1 MQPSRREDLHL
12 ITGRGRYTTD
22 WNMPGQSF
30 AAVLRSPHPAARIAS
45 LDTAPALELAGVKAV
60 LTWADAERAGFK
72 TIPGGVA
79 TKDRNGVPMR
89 RPFYP
94 VLAHDRVAY
103 VGQAVAFVVA
113 ESTAIAQDA
122 VERIVVEYEELPSVA
137 SVAAAM
143 AVRAPRV
150 HDDIEGNIG
159 LEHEYGDAAA
169 TAAAF
174 ARAAL
179 TTRLTFDSQR
189 LVSNPMEPRACL
201 AAYDAASGR
210 YTLHAPTQ
218 GLIGTRS
225 AIEQISE
232 LSAKDLDLIVEDVGG
247 SFGTRSAPY
256 PEYLL
261 SMLAARTL
269 GRPVKW
275 VGTRS
280 DSFLSDYHGRA
291 LSLTGE
297 VAMDADGR
305 FLAFRWYN
313 TVDLGAYA
321 SPFGAFIATHNILV
335 TAHGVYAVP
344 AVFSRSVLVYTN
356 TMPVSSYRGAGRP
369 DIACAIER
377 LVDQAAFEHGFDPL
391 ELRRRNFIQP
401 AQMPYK
407 TATGPTYDSGDF
419 PGVMEHALKAADWPG
434 FPERRARSQAAGKL
448 RGIGLA
454 SYIEAG
460 GAGFFQ
466 KDQVAAVI
474 GADGGIT
481 IHCMAVA
488 SGQGHETTFVDLFAT
503 ELGIAPESIK
513 YRGDDPKHDQ
523 LIGNGAGGS
532 RTAGGQG
539 SAFKI
544 LARTLLEKARPL
556 AAKALGATA
565 VDYANGTFSA
575 AGKSITLVDLARS
588 LKSAPDGAHP
598 LNCEAEASTGSSFPN
613 GCHIAEVE
621 IDPDTGVTEVVG
633 YTAVDDFGTLMQPLI
648 VEGQLHGGVVQGY
661 GQVFGEHAVYDEAGQ
676 FLTAS
681 FMDYPMPRA
690 SWLAGNLVRENH
702 PVPTETNLMGAKG
715 VGEAGCSGSMP
726 ALMNAVMSAVRP
738 AGVTDLQMPVTPPAL
753 WRALQGAGR
762 KAA

>member
-1 MQPSRREDLHL
+1 VQPSRREDLHL
-12 ITGRGRYTTD
+12 ITGRGRYAAD
-22 WNMPGQSF
+22 WSMPGQLF
-30 AAVLRSPHPAARIAS
+30 AAVLRSPHTAARIVR
-45 LDTAPALELAGVKAV
+45 LDTGPALALAGVKAV
-60 LTWADAERAGFK
+60 LTSADAERAGFK
-72 TIPGGVA
+72 TIAGGVA

-94 VLAHDRVAY
+94 VLARDRVAH

-122 VERIVVEYEELPSVA
+122 LERIAVEYEELPSVA
-137 SVAAAM
+137 SVVAAM
-143 AVRAPRV
+143 TPGAPRV
-150 HDDIEGNIG
+150 HDDIQGNIA
-159 LEHEYGDAAA
+159 LEHEHGDEAV

-174 ARAAL
+174 ARAARV
-179 TTRLTFDSQR
+179 TRLTFDSQR

-210 YTLHAPTQ
+210 YTLHAPSQ
-218 GLIGTRS
+218 GLIGTRT
-225 AIEQISE
+225 AIEQTSE
-232 LSAKDLDLIVEDVGG
+232 LSPKDLDLIVEDVGG
-247 SFGTRSAPY
+247 SFGTRSNPY
-256 PEYLL
+256 PEYFL
-261 SMLAARTL
+261 SLLAARLL

-305 FLAFRWYN
+305 FLAFRWQN

-321 SPFGAFIATHNILV
+321 SPFGAFIGTHNLLIS
-335 TAHGVYAVP
+335 AHGVYAVP
-344 AVFSRSVLVYTN
+344 AVFARSVLVYTN

-377 LVDQAAFEHGFDPL
+377 LVDQAAFEHGFDAL

-401 AQMPYK
+401 TQMPYK

-419 PGVMEHALKAADWPG
+419 PAVMEHALQAADWAG
-434 FPERRARSQAAGKL
+434 FTERRARSEAAGKL

-460 GAGFFQ
+460 GAGFFK
-466 KDQVAAVI
+466 KDQTAAVI

-488 SGQGHETTFVDLFAT
+488 SGQGHETTFVALFAA
-503 ELGIAPESIK
+503 ELGISPESIK
-513 YRGDDPKHDQ
+513 YRGDDPRHDQ

-539 SAFKI
+539 SAFKL
-544 LARTLLEKARPL
+544 LARTLIEKARPL
-556 AAKALGATA
+556 AAGALGVTA
-565 VDYANGTFSA
+565 VDYANGSFSA
-575 AGKSITLVDLARS
+575 AGKSITLIDLARS
-588 LKSAPDGAHP
+588 LEPGPDGAHP

-613 GCHIAEVE
+613 GCHVAEVE
-621 IDPDTGVTEVVG
+621 IDPQTGVTEVVR
-633 YTAVDDFGTLMQPLI
+633 YTAVDDFGNLMQPLI
-648 VEGQLHGGVVQGY
+648 VAGQVQGGVAQGF
-661 GQVFGEHAVYDEAGQ
+661 GQVFGEHAVYDDAGQ

-690 SWLAGNLVRENH
+690 GWLKGDFVGASH
-702 PVPTETNLMGAKG
+702 PIPTQTNLMGAKG
-715 VGEAGCSGSMP
+715 VGEAGCSGSLP
-726 ALMNAVMSAVRP
+726 ALMNAVMNAVRP
-738 AGVTDLQMPVTPPAL
+738 VGVTELQMPVTPAAL
-753 WRALQGAGR
+753 WRALQAAGR
-762 KAA
+762 QAT